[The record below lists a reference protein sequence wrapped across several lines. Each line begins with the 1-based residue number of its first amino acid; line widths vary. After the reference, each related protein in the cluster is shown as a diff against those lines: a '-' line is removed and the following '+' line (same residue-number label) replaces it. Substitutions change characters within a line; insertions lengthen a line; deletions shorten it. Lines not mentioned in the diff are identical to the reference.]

1 MSESTN
7 LNMAML
13 FAAGLGTR
21 LKPFTNNH
29 PKALAIVNGKTLLQ
43 RNIEYLQQ
51 FGIKKVVVNVHHFS
65 EQIIDIVEKNKG
77 WGSEIIISD
86 ESSEVLETGG
96 GLLNARNLF
105 QDVENIILM
114 NVDIL
119 TNLNLDKMFLFHQTK
134 QSLVTLAVTKRNT
147 SRYFIFNKENELK
160 GWMNTTT
167 NELKGIEQFDES
179 TFQLLAFSGIH
190 IINKKL
196 FSLIKQTGKFS
207 LVDVYLNLMKENKIL
222 AYNHQGDKFIDVGKP
237 ESIVLAEKI
246 FV

>member
-1 MSESTN
+1 MSESIN

-86 ESSEVLETGG
+86 ECNEILETGG

-134 QSLVTLAVTKRNT
+134 QSLVTLAVTKRST

-246 FV
+246 FI

>member
-1 MSESTN
+1 MSESIN

>member
-1 MSESTN
+1 MSESIN

-65 EQIIDIVEKNKG
+65 EQIIGIVEKNKG

-86 ESSEVLETGG
+86 ECNEILETGG

-207 LVDVYLNLMKENKIL
+207 LVDVYLNLMKENEIL
-222 AYNHQGDKFIDVGKP
+222 AFNHQGDKFIDVGKP

-246 FV
+246 FI

>member
-1 MSESTN
+1 MSESIN

-86 ESSEVLETGG
+86 ESNKILETGG

-114 NVDIL
+114 NVYIL

>member
-1 MSESTN
+1 MSESIN

-86 ESSEVLETGG
+86 ESNKILETGG